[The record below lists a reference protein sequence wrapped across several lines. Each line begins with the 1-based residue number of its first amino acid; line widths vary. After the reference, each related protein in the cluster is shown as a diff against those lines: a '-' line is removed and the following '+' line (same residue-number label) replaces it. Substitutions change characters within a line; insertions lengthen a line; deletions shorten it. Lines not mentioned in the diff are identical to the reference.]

1 MAFFERACSLTQ
13 LGRRREA
20 LAALKQ
26 MLALDPET
34 LFDPD
39 DPDLQP
45 LANLPEFKALKEKL
59 KEAVT
64 VTDETKPE
72 EEKMEKARKSRSGK
86 P

>member
-1 MAFFERACSLTQ
+1 
-13 LGRRREA
+13 
-20 LAALKQ
+20 